1 MNEVGGKC
9 GKNGKIWQKNKNVKI
24 WRLIKQKERRMAGSK
39 VLGGRMLREKV
50 GSQRLRKKPETEEK
64 ERRIA
69 VA

>member
-1 MNEVGGKC
+1 
-9 GKNGKIWQKNKNVKI
+9 
-24 WRLIKQKERRMAGSK
+24 MAGSRI
-39 VLGGRMLREKV
+39 LGGRMSREKV

>member
-24 WRLIKQKERRMAGSK
+24 WRIIKQKERRMAGSK

-50 GSQRLRKKPETEEK
+50 GSQRLRKKPETEDKEK
-64 ERRIA
+64 RIA

>member
-24 WRLIKQKERRMAGSK
+24 WRIIKQKERRMAGSK
-39 VLGGRMLREKV
+39 VLGGRMSREKV

>member
-9 GKNGKIWQKNKNVKI
+9 GKNGTIWQKNKNVKI
-24 WRLIKQKERRMAGSK
+24 WRIIKQKERRMAGSK

-50 GSQRLRKKPETEEK
+50 GSQRLRKKPETEDKEK
-64 ERRIA
+64 RIA

>member
-1 MNEVGGKC
+1 
-9 GKNGKIWQKNKNVKI
+9 
-24 WRLIKQKERRMAGSK
+24 MAGSK
-39 VLGGRMLREKV
+39 ILGGRMLREKV

>member
-24 WRLIKQKERRMAGSK
+24 WRIIKQKEKRMAGSK

>member
-24 WRLIKQKERRMAGSK
+24 WRIIKQKERRMAGSK

-50 GSQRLRKKPETEEK
+50 GSQRLRKKPETEDK

>member
-9 GKNGKIWQKNKNVKI
+9 GKNGKTWQKNKNVKI
-24 WRLIKQKERRMAGSK
+24 WRIIKQKERRMAGSK

>member
-9 GKNGKIWQKNKNVKI
+9 GKNGKIWQKNKNVKN
-24 WRLIKQKERRMAGSK
+24 WRIVKQKEGRMAGSK

>member
-1 MNEVGGKC
+1 MNAKC

-24 WRLIKQKERRMAGSK
+24 WRIIKQKEKRMARSK
-39 VLGGRMLREKV
+39 VLGGRMSREKV

>member
-24 WRLIKQKERRMAGSK
+24 WRIIKQKEKRMARSK